1 MILYLKKILL
11 HNIIIKMFKCMFF
24 INTHISY
31 CYQEILNTQIK
42 IDNVIKCLFYKKY
55 LSRFIIMLNL

>member
-1 MILYLKKILL
+1 
-11 HNIIIKMFKCMFF
+11 MFKCMFF

-31 CYQEILNTQIK
+31 CYQEILNTQVK
-42 IDNVIKCLFYKKY
+42 INNVIKYLFYKKY